1 MEKAKKDGEKDVMH
15 VIVPLYVLGIRL
27 IAKHWSSTFSPTTV
41 ETVSLFLLLSGLVFP
56 VTSAFTGFMYLFS
69 RRAWTNGYANDEG
82 NAMKRYSHPLAKEVW
97 TLLLSQI
104 ILMGLVGFK
113 IGGFFNYW

>member
-1 MEKAKKDGEKDVMH
+1 MQKIGHQRSLQQRWKQFRYLISRYYLD
-15 VIVPLYVLGIRL
+15 LY
-27 IAKHWSSTFSPTTV
+27 FQ
-41 ETVSLFLLLSGLVFP
+41 LL
-56 VTSAFTGFMYLFS
+56 AFTGFMCLFS

-82 NAMKRYSHPLAKEVW
+82 NAMKRYSHPLAKVW

-113 IGGFFNYW
+113 IGGFSIIGERIFCVHIYFILGIIPHRHQ